1 MALRVTGFMPMP
13 STFQQQIGLVKEEA
27 INSLSTS
34 IYTDVNEFKIL
45 LVPNS
50 NFICA
55 LFMRYDAI
63 TSFNKH
69 VQSTYTL

>member
-1 MALRVTGFMPMP
+1 MPVL

-45 LVPNS
+45 LV
-50 NFICA
+50 
-55 LFMRYDAI
+55 
-63 TSFNKH
+63 
-69 VQSTYTL
+69 